1 MGRELVSIL
10 ALVVTIDT
18 LIVYI
23 DTLKEGKSKSNI
35 GKFVLG
41 LFIVSIV
48 SLVSKLISCI
58 IKNISGICI
67 FILFCVT
74 YTIITEIKQY
84 KNKKCYESII
94 KIDKGDIKEFEAY
107 IKQCD
112 RDIKE
117 YDDNKEQYGDNV
129 DKYKEFLDRYKDTF
143 KNYKVVLKTCKE
155 NKKEYKELLEKYKE
169 FLDRYKDTF
178 KNYKVVLKACKENKK
193 EYKELLEKYKE
204 LLEKYKELL
213 DKIRENIKSYKESI
227 ENNIQKKRT
236 IGIIF
241 NKELLIIGVVV
252 LTYKTIALISS
263 KTNLSADLV
272 TLITVIVAL
281 LTAVYTTMKSNKS
294 DLSAES
300 LWRKELM
307 NVSSKNKICIDDLLR
322 LRASQNYK
330 YANKHNGDDELEKN
344 YINAGYEVRD
354 KIGKVTNDLY
364 NKYIF
369 IRSETVE
376 ISFEDQNTIRNLSIA
391 LLKYD
396 YIKRGDNVKLTHY
409 IIRELEEDNEYQNL
423 LNWINKEIDVDKYNK
438 YVL

>member
-169 FLDRYKDTF
+169 
-178 KNYKVVLKACKENKK
+178 
-193 EYKELLEKYKE
+193 
-204 LLEKYKELL
+204 LL

-227 ENNIQKKRT
+227 ENKIQKKQT

-409 IIRELEEDNEYQNL
+409 IVRELEEDDEYTNL
-423 LNWINKEIDVDKYNK
+423 LNWINKEIDVDKYIM
-438 YVL
+438 

>member
-143 KNYKVVLKTCKE
+143 KNYKVVLK
-155 NKKEYKELLEKYKE
+155 
-169 FLDRYKDTF
+169 
-178 KNYKVVLKACKENKK
+178 ACKENKK
-193 EYKELLEKYKE
+193 EYKE